1 MKYAIRTRHDLMSQ
15 EIRNHLKERFD
26 TLGLSEDNTEPDIVV
41 TIGGDG
47 TLLDAFH
54 HYVDRLD
61 MTAFVGIHTG
71 HLGFYADWL
80 PHEINALAE
89 GIAHGKYS
97 IETYPLIE
105 IRMSKLNAEPQK
117 YLVLNEATFRLASG
131 TLAVDVY
138 LQNELFECF
147 RGDGLCVSTPTG
159 STAYNR
165 SLGGAIIHPTIE
177 VMQLTEMASINNR
190 VFRTIGS
197 PLILPKDQTI
207 KLIPTGAKKCIL
219 TIDHHTEL
227 HEDVTRLDY
236 ELSGKKVQ
244 FARLKA
250 STFWNRVHNSF
261 IN

>member
-15 EIRNHLKERFD
+15 EIRVHLIERF
-26 TLGLSEDNTEPDIVV
+26 TSLGLSEDENAPDIVV

-54 HYVDRLD
+54 HYENRLAN
-61 MTAFVGIHTG
+61 TAFVGIHTG

-80 PHEINALAE
+80 PHEVNSLAE

-97 IETYPLIE
+97 IESYPLIE
-105 IRMSKLNAEPQK
+105 VRLSKADADPSN
-117 YLVLNEATFRLASG
+117 YLVLNESTFRMASG

-138 LQNELFECF
+138 LENELFEYF

-197 PLILPKDQTI
+197 PLILPKEQKI
-207 KLIPTGAKKCIL
+207 KLIPTGGTKCIL
-219 TIDHHTEL
+219 TIDHKTEL
-227 HEDVTRLDY
+227 HENVTRLDY
-236 ELSGKKVQ
+236 ELSAKKVQ

>member
-1 MKYAIRTRHDLMSQ
+1 
-15 EIRNHLKERFD
+15 
-26 TLGLSEDNTEPDIVV
+26 
-41 TIGGDG
+41 
-47 TLLDAFH
+47 
-54 HYVDRLD
+54 
-61 MTAFVGIHTG
+61 
-71 HLGFYADWL
+71 
-80 PHEINALAE
+80 
-89 GIAHGKYS
+89 
-97 IETYPLIE
+97 
-105 IRMSKLNAEPQK
+105 MSKLNAEPQK